1 VIFLKRNSSSTII
14 AAFIVFT
21 LFSVSPAH
29 SSLLAPVYPG
39 SVNIEHGQGPIRN
52 PYVPDTPMARQFYS
66 KDDIDKVLDFYV
78 GHLGEPHH
86 TTGGKGIYH
95 EWKLKEIPGLIGRM
109 YIATDN
115 RDFSTEKLP
124 DQPHMPEGFE
134 GATLD
139 CMAYEGFK
147 PLIWM
152 VEQLPD
158 RSGKDFVEICKRFG
172 HLTWCYFPYA
182 KEPDSRGKPVP
193 MDKYL
198 LDSHSRPGKPLTT
211 EDLEKMYAQA
221 QALAIA
227 GRSEE
232 AAAIG
237 EQMTG
242 DTPSTDWDGHIR
254 LLEKIDEYAYR
265 TVIVINTDPAGW
277 PDDF

>member
-1 VIFLKRNSSSTII
+1 MRRISFSTII
-14 AAFIVFT
+14 TTVIVFT
-21 LFSVSPAH
+21 LCSVSPAH
-29 SSLLAPVYPG
+29 SSLLAPVNPG
-39 SVNIEHGQGPIRN
+39 SVNIEHGQGPTGN
-52 PYVPDTPMARQFYS
+52 PYVPDTVMSRQFYS
-66 KDDIDKVLDFYV
+66 RDDIDKVLAFYV
-78 GHLGEPHH
+78 GHFGQPHH
-86 TTGGKGIYH
+86 TDSGEGIYH
-95 EWKLKEIPGLIGRM
+95 DWKLKEIPGLIGGM

-115 RDFSTEKLP
+115 RKFSTEKLP
-124 DQPHMPEGFE
+124 DQPHMPPGFE

-152 VEQLPD
+152 VEQLPN
-158 RSGKDFVEICKRFG
+158 RSGKDFVEVCRRFE

-182 KEPDSRGKPVP
+182 EELDSRGKPVP

-198 LDSHSRPGKPLTT
+198 LDNHSRPGKPLTT

-227 GRSEE
+227 GRTEE

-242 DTPSTDWDGHIR
+242 GTPSADWDGHIR

-277 PDDF
+277 PDNF